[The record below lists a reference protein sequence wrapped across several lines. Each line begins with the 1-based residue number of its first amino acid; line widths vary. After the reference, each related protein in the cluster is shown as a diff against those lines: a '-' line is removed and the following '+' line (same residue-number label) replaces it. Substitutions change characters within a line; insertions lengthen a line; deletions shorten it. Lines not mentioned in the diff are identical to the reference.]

1 MKTKNMTT
9 LHSGKS
15 FDRSSLRLGLL
26 LTFALAC
33 FALLPTVRA
42 VTPPP
47 DGGYPGNNTAE
58 GDNALFSLTTGA
70 GNTAN
75 GLDALFS
82 TTTGSDNT
90 AGGVDALRSNTTGT
104 FNTADGVDALF
115 RNTTGSENTATGN
128 SALESNTKGDGNTA
142 TGVVALR
149 DNSKGR
155 DNTATGGA
163 ALLSNTI
170 GNDNTANGSDAL
182 FNNTSGQSNTA
193 NGFRALVQNTT
204 GNKNTADGNG
214 ALAHNT
220 TGSRNIGIGTD
231 GGENLTIGD
240 HNIDIGNQGI
250 SGESG
255 RIRIGNAN
263 QTATFIAGIS
273 GADAIGG
280 EAVFVNS
287 FGKFG
292 TVNLPSSARFKEDIK
307 RMNKASEAI
316 LALTP
321 VSFRYKKE
329 LDTQSTPQFGLIA
342 EDVAKVDPNLVKRDR
357 DGKLQ
362 TVRYDAVN
370 AMLLN
375 EFLKEHRKV
384 EEQEATIVELKS
396 GMTALAATVKEQA
409 AQIQKVSAQLEFNK
423 TVPQIVLNNE

>member
-1 MKTKNMTT
+1 MKTKNMTA

-15 FDRSSLRLGLL
+15 IGRSSLRLGLL

-33 FALLPTVRA
+33 FALLPTGRA

-58 GDNALFSLTTGA
+58 GDNALFSL
-70 GNTAN
+70 
-75 GLDALFS
+75 
-82 TTTGSDNT
+82 
-90 AGGVDALRSNTTGT
+90 
-104 FNTADGVDALF
+104 
-115 RNTTGSENTATGN
+115 
-128 SALESNTKGDGNTA
+128 
-142 TGVVALR
+142 
-149 DNSKGR
+149 
-155 DNTATGGA
+155 
-163 ALLSNTI
+163 TI

-250 SGESG
+250 PGESG

-307 RMNKASEAI
+307 PMNKASEAI

-321 VSFRYKKE
+321 VTFRYKKE
-329 LDTQSTPQFGLIA
+329 LDTQST
-342 EDVAKVDPNLVKRDR
+342 
-357 DGKLQ
+357 
-362 TVRYDAVN
+362 
-370 AMLLN
+370 
-375 EFLKEHRKV
+375 
-384 EEQEATIVELKS
+384 
-396 GMTALAATVKEQA
+396 
-409 AQIQKVSAQLEFNK
+409 
-423 TVPQIVLNNE
+423 